1 MAESLTQSNDDI
13 AMFCSAFLP
22 SVEYVMFLNN
32 HTNIV
37 LDHSEN
43 WQKQTARNRCFILSP
58 NGIQSLIIPIKHKQ
72 GKPIK
77 IKDLRISYD
86 VPWIRVHKGSL
97 QAAYNTS
104 ANFEYLKD
112 DLWAFYER
120 KFEFLIDLNQTLL
133 EWLLKKL
140 KIKTTIQVIESHET
154 NMKIDFTKI
163 SNASSI
169 LPTLLTAEQ
178 FKPYPQVFGYKH
190 PFQTNLSSFD
200 LLCNGANI
208 NSIF

>member
-1 MAESLTQSNDDI
+1 MAESFIQSNDDVV
-13 AMFCSAFLP
+13 AVFCSGFLP
-22 SVEYVMFLNN
+22 SVEYVMFVNN

-58 NGIQSLIIPIKHKQ
+58 NGIQSLIIPIKHNQ
-72 GKPIK
+72 RKPVK
-77 IKDLRISYD
+77 IKDIRISYD
-86 VPWIRVHKGSL
+86 VPWIRVHKGAL

-112 DLWAFYER
+112 DLWAFYDQ

-140 KIKTTIQVIESHET
+140 KIKTTIQVIESPVT
-154 NMKIDFTKI
+154 KMKNDFTTI

-169 LPTLLTAEQ
+169 IPTLLSAEQ
-178 FKPYPQVFGYKH
+178 FKTYPQVFGYKH

-200 LLCNGANI
+200 LLCSGVTI
-208 NSIF
+208 